1 MTKTELI
8 KAVRENYEFGE
19 KVKKADIENAVEA
32 VFEVITETLAKGE
45 DVRIIGFG
53 NFAVTERAARTG
65 RNPQTGE
72 SIEIPAS
79 KTPKFK
85 PGKALKD
92 AVK

>member
-8 KAVRENYEFGE
+8 KAVRDNYEFSE
-19 KVKKADIENAVEA
+19 KVKKTDIENAVEA

-53 NFAVTERAARTG
+53 NFAVTERSARTG

-72 SIEIPAS
+72 AIEIPAS